1 MITSYRHIY
10 AKHLNPML
18 QRRRHV
24 RQKVE
29 APLVVWSIGSG
40 GKNASRGHCLNLSE
54 SGAGA
59 IVAGNWLP
67 GQVVGMELVLP
78 PNEEPVVVEARLRH
92 RNRLY
97 CGFEFLGPSDS
108 VRTML
113 RLACDG

>member
-1 MITSYRHIY
+1 
-10 AKHLNPML
+10 ML
-18 QRRRHV
+18 QRRKHV

-40 GKNASRGHCLNLSE
+40 GKNARRGHCLNLSE

-78 PNEEPVVVEARLRH
+78 PDEEPVVVQARLRH

-97 CGFEFLGPSDS
+97 CGFEFLGPTED
-108 VRTML
+108 VREQL
-113 RLACDG
+113 RMACRARA

>member
-1 MITSYRHIY
+1 MS
-10 AKHLNPML
+10 

-29 APLVVWSIGSG
+29 APVVVWSIGSG
-40 GKNASRGHCLNLSE
+40 GKNGCRGHCLNLSE

-59 IVAGNWLP
+59 IVAGTWLP

-78 PNEEPVVVEARLRH
+78 PDEEPVVVEARLRH

-97 CGFEFLGPSDS
+97 CGFEFLAPTEV
-108 VRTML
+108 VRQQLKM
-113 RLACDG
+113 ACDA